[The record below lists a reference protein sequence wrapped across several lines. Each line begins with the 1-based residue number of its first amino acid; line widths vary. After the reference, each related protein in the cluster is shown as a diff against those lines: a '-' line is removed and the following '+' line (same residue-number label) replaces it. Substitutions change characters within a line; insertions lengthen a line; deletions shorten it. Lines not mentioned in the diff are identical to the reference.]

1 MWRTGTFSF
10 FDSGVF
16 LANIFPRWL
25 DTISSAP
32 LAQNMASCVL
42 LCDTGSETWV

>member
-1 MWRTGTFSF
+1 MWRIGTFSF

-16 LANIFPRWL
+16 LANILPRWL

-32 LAQNMASCVL
+32 LAQNMASCQKHGFGL
-42 LCDTGSETWV
+42 DTMFL